1 MSFKITRTSSDVR
14 VVKALLHR
22 VADIPGGVTVSIA
35 TFGGTTLKEG
45 TPIGAPD
52 PSTGLCLVAKTAE
65 IITNATNTAV
75 AYEVT
80 KGHQF
85 KVGDYFSAGSASGQ
99 IITAIDKTTST
110 VKDTITVG
118 TTLGTAITAGTI
130 GAKAYQSTAV
140 NQTPSVTPIALVG
153 QNLDVVASDNL
164 WVDAWLIAVVR
175 EANAPPVNAAIKTA
189 LKGIYYI

>member
-1 MSFKITRTSSDVR
+1 MSLKITRSSDSR

-35 TFGGTTLKEG
+35 TFGGTALKEG

-52 PSTGLCLVAKTAE
+52 PTTGLCLVVKTAE
-65 IITNATNTAV
+65 IITNAADDAV
-75 AYEVT
+75 AYEVA
-80 KGHQF
+80 KGHHF

-118 TTLGTAITAGTI
+118 TTLGVAITAGTI
-130 GAKAYQSTAV
+130 GAKAYQSTGV
-140 NQTPSVTPIALVG
+140 NQTASVTPIAVVG

-164 WVDAWLIAVVR
+164 FVDAWLIAVVR
-175 EANAPPVNAAIKTA
+175 ESNAPPVNAAIKTA
-189 LKGIYYI
+189 LKGVHYI